1 MHISIQPKPEKPHVP
16 TCGGYHHAYN
26 LIPINHR
33 NAIEDS
39 KQLEEL
45 GTVFIE
51 SFDEC

>member
-1 MHISIQPKPEKPHVP
+1 MHIIPKPEGPHVP
-16 TCGGYHHAYN
+16 TCGGDHHAYN
-26 LIPINHR
+26 LIPINHL

-51 SFDEC
+51 SFDAC